1 MILDYALLDETHI
14 YKAMSQS
21 IIPRP
26 IAWIVTEDEGI
37 LNAAP
42 FSYFAPLSSSPA
54 TVIVSIGHKEDG
66 SEKDTLHNIRKHKKA
81 TICFVSESNLE
92 DVKKTANEH
101 PKEESEVEFYNI
113 KTKVLLEGYPP
124 MIASSKSALLC
135 DFHSEV
141 PLEGETRPL
150 ILQIKH
156 QYVDDSC
163 VDGKN
168 HIILENI
175 GRIGKTFASLRSI
188 KH

>member
-1 MILDYALLDETHI
+1 MILDYEKMSELQV

-26 IAWIVTEDEGI
+26 IAWIVTQDEGVV
-37 LNAAP
+37 NAAP

-66 SEKDTLHNIRKHKKA
+66 SEKDTLANIRKTKKA
-81 TICFVSESNLE
+81 TICFVNEANLE

-101 PKEESEVEFYNI
+101 PKEESEVVIYNI
-113 KTKVLLEGYPP
+113 ATTKLLQEYPP
-124 MIASSKSALLC
+124 AISSAQSALFC

-141 PLEGETRPL
+141 ALKGETVPL
-150 ILQIKH
+150 ILEIKH
-156 QYVDDSC
+156 QYVDESC

-168 HIILENI
+168 HIILENV
-175 GRIGKTFASLRSI
+175 GRIGKTFARLEGL
-188 KH
+188 